1 MSDIVSKRWSG
12 LAHISVLMMMMMM
25 MVMMVM
31 MMMVMMV
38 MMTTMGT
45 ARPQLSEAVVHWQ
58 SIYGP
63 QVADKIRLCTI

>member
-1 MSDIVSKRWSG
+1 
-12 LAHISVLMMMMMM
+12 MMMM

-63 QVADKIRLCTI
+63 QVADKILLRTI